1 MCSGRARERAFFI
14 LVATTN
20 FTFVGDR
27 AKVGLLWLR
36 NQDQAIAGPK
46 PLGSSLLVHMV
57 GHIERQCGRITA
69 AEELLFSLWCKH
81 HEEKNT
87 V

>member
-14 LVATTN
+14 LVAITN
-20 FTFVGDR
+20 LTFVGDR
-27 AKVGLLWLR
+27 AKVELLWLK
-36 NQDQAIAGPK
+36 NWDQAIVGPK
-46 PLGSSLLVHMV
+46 TLGSGLLVHMV
-57 GHIERQCGRITA
+57 GHIEWQCGCITA
-69 AEELLFSLWCKH
+69 EEELLFSSWCKH